1 MKEKYDVII
10 AGGGL
15 AGLTLSIQLKR
26 ANPNISILILEYRDS
41 IAPIAA
47 HKVGESTVEL
57 ATHYFREVLDLK
69 GYLEEFELPKHGLR
83 FFFHTNT
90 KENISSRVELGPRLK
105 LPVPSHQ
112 IDRGTFENYLEKHT
126 KELGTEFLLGARVKD
141 VNFSAE
147 GHDVIYNHEETEK
160 HIKAKWLVD
169 ATSRFSLLKRK
180 LKFEKTA
187 PHNVNSVWFRIKGV
201 VDIDDWSDNKEW
213 KTLLAP
219 RLRYLSTVHFI
230 DKGYWLWIIPLG
242 SKNTSIGIVADEDI
256 HPFATI
262 NTYKKAV
269 EWIEKN
275 EPLAAKYVCPPE
287 EEILDFRILKHFAHD
302 SNRLYS
308 SDRWAV
314 TGEAGLFLD
323 PFYSPG
329 SDFITLNN
337 TWLGDLIVRD
347 MQGEDITVR
356 AEVYERAHLSWFQ
369 SWLPIYQDKYKLMG
383 NSQIMVIKIF
393 WDWAIYWSVPCVLF
407 TNKGFTDLKVL
418 KELFATETSL
428 GRKFANLNKRM
439 QDLFIEWLPYENQVF
454 THRYID
460 PFDIEYL
467 QEFQQG
473 IETQYSTVDLLN
485 KIAANIKILEQ
496 VAAEVFRL
504 ISNQAKG
511 TPFDMK
517 VNPYTM
523 SLTETVDT
531 SSELA
536 IPLDSAIAENVKV
549 MWFYNNMI

>member
-1 MKEKYDVII
+1 
-10 AGGGL
+10 
-15 AGLTLSIQLKR
+15 
-26 ANPNISILILEYRDS
+26 
-41 IAPIAA
+41 
-47 HKVGESTVEL
+47 
-57 ATHYFREVLDLK
+57 
-69 GYLEEFELPKHGLR
+69 
-83 FFFHTNT
+83 
-90 KENISSRVELGPRLK
+90 
-105 LPVPSHQ
+105 
-112 IDRGTFENYLEKHT
+112 
-126 KELGTEFLLGARVKD
+126 
-141 VNFSAE
+141 
-147 GHDVIYNHEETEK
+147 
-160 HIKAKWLVD
+160 
-169 ATSRFSLLKRK
+169 
-180 LKFEKTA
+180 
-187 PHNVNSVWFRIKGV
+187 
-201 VDIDDWSDNKEW
+201 
-213 KTLLAP
+213 
-219 RLRYLSTVHFI
+219 
-230 DKGYWLWIIPLG
+230 
-242 SKNTSIGIVADEDI
+242 
-256 HPFATI
+256 
-262 NTYKKAV
+262 
-269 EWIEKN
+269 
-275 EPLAAKYVCPPE
+275 
-287 EEILDFRILKHFAHD
+287 
-302 SNRLYS
+302 
-308 SDRWAV
+308 
-314 TGEAGLFLD
+314 
-323 PFYSPG
+323 
-329 SDFITLNN
+329 
-337 TWLGDLIVRD
+337 

-549 MWFYNNMI
+549 MWFYNNMIQKSPNLF